1 MLAAGKGSFAT
12 MSLKSRIT
20 DEVKVAMKAR
30 EAQRLGALRLLTAA
44 IKQREVDERIELDDA
59 QVLGV
64 IEKMIKQRRDS
75 IAQYEKGGRQD
86 LVAQERFEIDVLSAY
101 LPKQATDAEIDAV
114 VAAAVAATGAKGVAD
129 MGKVM
134 GQVRAQLA
142 GRADMGK
149 VSARVKALLA
159 G

>member
-1 MLAAGKGSFAT
+1 

-20 DEVKVAMKAR
+20 DDVKAAMKAR

-59 QVLGV
+59 QVVGV

-75 IAQYEKGGRQD
+75 IAQYEKGGRPD
-86 LVAQERFEIDVLSAY
+86 LAAQVQFEIDVLAAY
-101 LPKQATDAEIDAV
+101 LPQQATDAEIDAI

-134 GQVRAQLA
+134 GQVKAQLA

-149 VSARVKALLA
+149 VSARVKAKLA